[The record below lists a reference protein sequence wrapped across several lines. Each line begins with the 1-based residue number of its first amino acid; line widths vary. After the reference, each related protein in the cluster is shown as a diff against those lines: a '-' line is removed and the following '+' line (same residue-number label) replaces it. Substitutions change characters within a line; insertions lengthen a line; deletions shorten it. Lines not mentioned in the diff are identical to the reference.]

1 VYRRG
6 RRAGVLTIAMLITLA
21 LATGV
26 LSAVALMP
34 VVGVAGLAARDAA
47 KTFDKLPV
55 QGLGQVPSRS
65 ELVDSSGHLLAYYV
79 PGWPTP
85 IYRVPVKYN
94 QISADMRHAIVAIE
108 DARFWQHGALD
119 TRGTLR
125 AIVLD
130 LAGKAV
136 QGGSDLAQQYVK
148 NACVLTAKSAAGQNE
163 CKAHSLARKL
173 TELRI
178 AAVVEHE
185 MTKAQLLAAY
195 LNVAYFE
202 NQAYGIQ
209 VAAERYFSTS
219 ARHLTLTES
228 ATLAGLVE
236 NPVAY
241 DPLVYRAAALQRR
254 NVVLAQMA
262 KQRYIS
268 YATERRAIRSPLGLH
283 LSSVPLQTGCV
294 SPSVRWAA
302 FFCQYVLAV
311 MQHDKAYSKAY
322 YELTHVGGL
331 KIYTSLNI
339 KDQRAADRAV
349 YYVLPQKNNA
359 NPNHDVDTEVMIQ
372 PGTGYVRAIAVN
384 RQYGFSR
391 GEDSINYA
399 VNKEYGGAAG
409 VQTGSSSKIFTLVT
423 ALKRGIPFGFS
434 LKVHNLEY
442 AGPYYNCQGQYQ
454 GTFQVHNADGG
465 ENGTIPLYY
474 GTVQSI
480 NAFYASLEAHVG
492 LCNVVKTAVSMGM
505 TRADGLSLLKYD
517 PNLPKGNNYPAD
529 DIPSF
534 TLGAVYVSPMSMA
547 GAYATVASGGI
558 YCHPIAIRQIT
569 DASGKNLPVEAA
581 HCHRVLSRGV
591 ANAANYVLSGVLVS
605 GTAAGREIGRPAAAK
620 TGTANGGYYAA
631 FAGYTPTLVGYVSV
645 FNPNH
650 PTTIRYYPD
659 TTPGAML
666 GCPQATYRAFPG
678 GYVTCQGQMY
688 GDMAPGSTWEL
699 SFLHAALGAPLN
711 FGPVPGGYFSEG
723 AGNTPPPPPKKVP
736 PPKPAGGGHGGG
748 NGGGNG
754 GGTGPPTKTAP

>member
-6 RRAGVLTIAMLITLA
+6 RHAGVKTIGLLVVLA

-26 LSAVALMP
+26 LSAVALLP
-34 VVGVAGLAARDAA
+34 TVGIAAIAGKDAAR
-47 KTFDKLPV
+47 TFNDLPV
-55 QGLGQVPSRS
+55 RGLGQVPSRS

-94 QISADMRHAIVAIE
+94 QISQDMRQAIVAIE
-108 DARFWQHGALD
+108 DARYWQHGALD
-119 TRGTLR
+119 LRGTVR

-148 NACVLTAKSAAGQNE
+148 NACVLTAKSVAEQNS
-163 CKAHSLARKL
+163 CKAHSLSRKL
-173 TELRI
+173 TELRT
-178 AAVVEHE
+178 AALVEHE
-185 MTKAQLLAAY
+185 MTKAQLLTAY

-209 VAAERYFSTS
+209 VAAERYFST
-219 ARHLTLTES
+219 AAKHLTLTES
-228 ATLAGLVE
+228 AMLAGLVE

-241 DPLVYRAAALQRR
+241 DPLVYPSAAVQRR
-254 NVVLAQMA
+254 NVVLTEMA
-262 KQRYIS
+262 KQHYIS
-268 YATERRAIRSPLGLH
+268 YTTERRASKAPLGLH
-283 LSSVPLQTGCV
+283 LSSVPLETGCV
-294 SPSVRWAA
+294 SASVRWAA
-302 FFCQYVLAV
+302 FFCDYVLAV
-311 MQHDKAYSKAY
+311 MQQDKAYSKAY
-322 YELTHVGGL
+322 YQLTHVGGL
-331 KIYTSLNI
+331 KIRTTLNV
-339 KDQRAADRAV
+339 KDQKAADRAV
-349 YYVLPQKNNA
+349 FYVLPGNNTA
-359 NPNHDVDTEVMIQ
+359 NPNHDVDTEVMVQ

-384 RQYGFSR
+384 RQYGF
-391 GEDSINYA
+391 GHGQDSIDYA
-399 VNKEYGGAAG
+399 VNKEYHGGAG
-409 VQTGSSSKIFTLVT
+409 VQTGSSSKLFTLVT
-423 ALKRGIPFGFS
+423 ALKRQIPFGFT

-442 AGPYYNCQGQYQ
+442 AGPYFNCKGQWQ

-505 TRADGLSLLKYD
+505 TRADGVSLLKYD

-558 YCHPIAIRQIT
+558 YCHPIAITQIT
-569 DASGKNLPVEAA
+569 DASGKNLPVESA

-605 GTAAGREIGRPAAAK
+605 GTATGREIGRPAAAK

-650 PTTIRYYPD
+650 PTTIQYNGK
-659 TTPGAML
+659 PGAML
-666 GCPQATYRAFPG
+666 NCPEATYRAFPG
-678 GYVTCQGQMY
+678 GYVTCGGQMF

-699 SFLHAALGAPLN
+699 SFLHAALGPRLN
-711 FGPVPGGYFSEG
+711 FGPVPLIYFSEG
-723 AGNTPPPPPKKVP
+723 GGNTPPPPPKK
-736 PPKPAGGGHGGG
+736 AGGPGGHKPPTT
-748 NGGGNG
+748 G
-754 GGTGPPTKTAP
+754 GGTGGGTGGTGGGTGGH